1 MVRTA
6 FPTRHTRHARR
17 TAAGIGLAIVIAA
30 HALPAPAAAA
40 GAVLVDRDNADSE
53 RRPHVLAGDIAR
65 VLVRIGG
72 GPACS
77 GTPITGTTYVVTAA
91 HCVLDPDGEPGG
103 RSVHRAGDV
112 YPVLSVLVDDAYF
125 VSPSP
130 RSDAAVLVMDRPIP
144 GPSAS
149 VGERFPE
156 RGSITL
162 AGHQPLDT
170 DGSLLRGT
178 TPDDRPRPSGATG
191 NIITLEAAV
200 AGCVHPVSAVEVTEV
215 TTRVP
220 CGLIPGASGGGLFVS
235 ERGKLTIVGI
245 ISTVAHDLAS
255 NGVVPLTGL
264 RELLAHPDRYRH
276 RVATRTDH
284 SEAPVLR
291 S

>member
-6 FPTRHTRHARR
+6 FRPHHVRRAVAR
-17 TAAGIGLAIVIAA
+17 IVLVIVIAA
-30 HALPAPAAAA
+30 HAVPVPATTA
-40 GAVLVDRDNADSE
+40 GAVLVDRDVDE
-53 RRPHVLAGDIAR
+53 PGRRPHVLAGDIAS

-91 HCVLDPDGEPGG
+91 HCVLDPGGAPGA
-103 RSVHRAGDV
+103 RSVHRAGHV
-112 YPVLSVLVDDAYF
+112 YPALSVLVDTAYS

-130 RSDAAVLVMDRPIP
+130 RLDAAVLVMGEPIP

-149 VGERFPE
+149 VGERFPR
-156 RGSITL
+156 RGTVTL

-191 NIITLEAAV
+191 SIIVLESAA
-200 AGCVHPVSAVEVTEV
+200 AGCVHPVSVVDVTEAMI
-215 TTRVP
+215 RVP

-235 ERGKLTIVGI
+235 EPGKQSIVGI

-255 NGVVPLTGL
+255 NGVVPLSAL
-264 RELLAHPDRYRH
+264 RELLTHPDRYRH
-276 RVATRTDH
+276 RVAARTDR
-284 SEAPVLR
+284 SAAPVLR